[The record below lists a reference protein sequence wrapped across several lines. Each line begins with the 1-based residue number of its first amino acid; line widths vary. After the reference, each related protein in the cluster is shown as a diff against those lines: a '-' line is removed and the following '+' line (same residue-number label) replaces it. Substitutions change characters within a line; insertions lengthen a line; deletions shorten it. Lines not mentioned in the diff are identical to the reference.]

1 MGSVFDNNIKV
12 DASGNATIT
21 GNLTVT
27 GTTTTI
33 STTNTVISDKLIE
46 LANGTSG
53 TPSGDSGLV
62 IERGSSNNV
71 FIGWDE
77 SEDKVTVATGTFTG
91 ASTGDLSLT
100 DAALKTG
107 AINASGDLT
116 TTGDIVLDDGGSL
129 KEAGGTAA
137 FTFDGSGNVT
147 KIGQDSPTSGQFLK
161 YDGTKWVADAVTG
174 NVAGSVAAD
183 DISAGDAA
191 INLTTTTGNIT
202 IDAQG
207 SDTDIIFKGTDGSS
221 DTTFLTLD
229 GSAAGA
235 ASFNSTVTATG
246 FIIGSADINE
256 NDLEAI
262 DGVTAGTVAA
272 SKAVVVDTNKDIT
285 GFRNVTLTGE
295 LDAGSLDISG
305 NADIDGTLEADAI
318 TVGGTALNTVIAG
331 VTVTNATNAT
341 TATNITVADE
351 SSDTTCFP
359 IFATGA
365 SGDLAPKSGSNLT
378 FNSSNGTLSAT
389 EFSGGGSA
397 ITGLDGSNI
406 GSGTVNAARMA
417 AAQTAITSVVNTS
430 LEIGRDADN
439 RIKFGTDNQIIFE
452 VDGGD
457 NVIFKTGGEIEA
469 TSLDISGDVDVDG
482 TLEADAITVNGAALA
497 ASATTDTTNAANI
510 GSGTLAAARMA
521 AGQTGIGSIKNTA
534 LVVGRDNDNLIDFA
548 TDNEV
553 KVRVN
558 GADLVSITGG
568 SSLPNVSATATSGT
582 NQDGKSI
589 TLGGGLGT
597 GTGVPGSVEI
607 ASGIPTS
614 SGSNAHTA
622 TPVAI
627 FDTFGVT
634 SNFGGVAN
642 LANDTGVGEV
652 VFFGTEDSGQN
663 AQTLAAGR
671 LVYLDSNGIW
681 KYADADAEVSTNSLI
696 GIALGDAVTV
706 GILLKGFFKLNS
718 YIEGSFAKGAPC
730 FVSENA
736 GSVDFVKPS
745 AAGDH
750 VRILGYGTATT
761 NVIYF
766 NPSST
771 TLTL

>member
-521 AGQTGIGSIKNTA
+521 ADQTGIGSIKNTA

-642 LANDTGVGEV
+642 LANDTGIGEIV
-652 VFFGTEDSGQN
+652 YFGTEDGTDS
-663 AQTLAAGR
+663 LSAGR
-671 LVYLDSNGIW
+671 LMYLHPGGTW
-681 KYADADAEVSTNSLI
+681 KYADADAEGSTNSLI
-696 GIALGDAVTV
+696 GIALGDAISA

-718 YIEGSFAKGAPC
+718 YIEGTFAVGQPC
-730 FVSENA
+730 YVSEA
-736 GSVDFVKPS
+736 ESQIDFTRPS

-750 VRILGYGTATT
+750 VRIVGYGTATT

-771 TLTL
+771 TITL